1 MSGLIRLLGGGGLFQ
16 NRTFGSSHAEDDR
29 LLRVNHFILTFLI

>member
-16 NRTFGSSHAEDDR
+16 NRTFGSSHAGGEKMT
-29 LLRVNHFILTFLI
+29 VWFV